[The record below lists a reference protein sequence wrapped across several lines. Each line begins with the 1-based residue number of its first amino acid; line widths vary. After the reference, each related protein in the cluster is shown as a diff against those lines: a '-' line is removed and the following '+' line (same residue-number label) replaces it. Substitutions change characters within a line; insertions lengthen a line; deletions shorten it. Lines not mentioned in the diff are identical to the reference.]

1 MKKARKLL
9 AMALSLML
17 FGASAV
23 TPASALA
30 ESEMAENVIF
40 KDGYESIFVV
50 VGTYNNKYTQ
60 LRCYS
65 PSASGKLSAKKV
77 VMTDTS
83 AEYSYGDIL
92 VCSDEPELTE
102 VYPYK
107 NDPVYAHAYHYEL
120 SETTHLDTLGNCT
133 EFQNMKELTVTRN
146 DYVGSGYWSFWLTD
160 DEGAEYRYSL
170 NYVGSQYGVDLTKA
184 TIGDVYTFA
193 MVKDTPILPL
203 SEAEP
208 AVTTTMKQVSLLS
221 GDANG
226 DFLLTVADP
235 VAVLQHIGNRD
246 KYSLT
251 EQGLINADVDGVA
264 GVTANDARVLQEW
277 DANKCR

>member
-30 ESEMAENVIF
+30 ESETAENVIF
-40 KDGYESIFVV
+40 NDGYENIFVV

-83 AEYSYGDIL
+83 AEYRYGDIL
-92 VCSDEPELTE
+92 VCSDEPKLTE

-120 SETTHLDTLGNCT
+120 SENTHFDTLGNCT

-146 DYVGSGYWSFWLTD
+146 DYAGSGYWNFLLTD
-160 DEGAEYRYSL
+160 DEGAEYRYNL

-193 MVKDTPILPL
+193 MTEDMPILPI

-208 AVTTTMKQVSLLS
+208 AVTTTMKQVSLLI

-277 DANKCR
+277 DANKG